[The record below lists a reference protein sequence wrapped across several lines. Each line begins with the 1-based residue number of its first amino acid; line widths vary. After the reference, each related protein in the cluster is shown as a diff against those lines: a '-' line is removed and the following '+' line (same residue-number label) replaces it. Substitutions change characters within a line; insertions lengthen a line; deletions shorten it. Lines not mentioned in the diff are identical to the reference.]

1 MNWPYIL
8 ISASVISFLISIV
21 LQIIGYVIFRRNAG
35 KFDALVSE
43 FRKRK
48 LDLDI
53 STNVSYFLSASF
65 HPLKISYFARLYK
78 GVKLHHKSNKM
89 VSKES
94 YEFIQSLPE
103 GEIIWLVRL
112 HSLNMIAGVMMIGG
126 GIGFIIW
133 RHFFN

>member
-1 MNWPYIL
+1 MSWPCVL
-8 ISASVISFLISIV
+8 IYVSVISFLSSIL
-21 LQIIGYVIFRRNAG
+21 LQVIAYVIFRKNAN
-35 KFDALVSE
+35 KFEEIIGE
-43 FRKRK
+43 FRSRK

-78 GVKLHHKSNKM
+78 GVKLSHKSNKM

-94 YEFIQSLPE
+94 YEFIQSLPDS
-103 GEIIWLVRL
+103 EILWLVRL
-112 HSLNMIAGVMMIGG
+112 HNLNIVAGVMMIGG